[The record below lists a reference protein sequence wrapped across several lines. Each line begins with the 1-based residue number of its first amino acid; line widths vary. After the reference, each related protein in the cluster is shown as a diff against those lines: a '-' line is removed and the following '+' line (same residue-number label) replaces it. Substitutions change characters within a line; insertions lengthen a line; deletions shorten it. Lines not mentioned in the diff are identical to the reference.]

1 MEKTELKELLLQLQS
16 ALKETDQLDPELE
29 QMVEEID
36 QDLHRLADEHDHSPL
51 EDLEDRIESAA
62 VNFEA
67 NHPRT
72 SGILREVADLLAK
85 MGI

>member
-1 MEKTELKELLLQLQS
+1 MEKTELKALLQQLQS
-16 ALKETDQLDPELE
+16 ALKDTDELDPELE
-29 QMVEEID
+29 QMVSEID
-36 QDLHRLADEHDHSPL
+36 EDLHRLAHESDHSPL
-51 EDLEDRIESAA
+51 EDMEDRLEAAA